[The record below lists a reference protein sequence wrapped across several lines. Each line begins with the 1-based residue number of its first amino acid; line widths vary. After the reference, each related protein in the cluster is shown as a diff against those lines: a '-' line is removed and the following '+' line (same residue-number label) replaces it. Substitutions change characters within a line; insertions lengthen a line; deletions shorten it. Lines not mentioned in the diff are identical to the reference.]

1 MMGTTHTFSKSEEI
15 ANAITHGV
23 GILLSLAAL
32 VLLIVFS
39 SLHGTAWHI
48 VSFTIYGVTML
59 LLYFSSTMLH
69 SLPKGR
75 IKNLFEIFDH
85 ASIYLFIAGTYTP
98 IMFIVVQG
106 KLGWTLFGIVW
117 GLATI
122 GIVFKAYFVKRFL
135 FMSTLFYILM
145 GWLAI
150 FAIKPMMEAL
160 SVAGIGL
167 LIAGGLCY
175 TLGTIFYVWRGFK
188 FHHAVWHV
196 FVLAGSVLHFFLI
209 FMHILPISA

>member
-1 MMGTTHTFSKSEEI
+1 MGTTHTFSKSEEI